1 MDIAYIALG
10 ANLPSHA
17 GQPAQTLTAAVQAM
31 AALGTVVACST
42 FHQTDPVG
50 YRDQPVFTNAAVAL
64 ATELAPEALLREL
77 LRLELAFGRDRSAG
91 IQNGP
96 RTLDLDLL
104 LHGSHVVHTA
114 HLQLPHP
121 RFAERLFVLEPLAE
135 IAPALIPPGSTQTV
149 AQLLQALRP

>member
-1 MDIAYIALG
+1 VDIAYIAFG

-17 GQPAQTLTAAVQAM
+17 GQPAETLAAAVEAM

-42 FHQTDPVG
+42 FYQTEPVG
-50 YRDQPVFTNAAVAL
+50 YRDQPVFTNGVVAL
-64 ATELAPEALLREL
+64 ATELAPEALLHEL
-77 LRLELAFGRDRSAG
+77 LRLERAFGRDRSAG

-96 RTLDLDLL
+96 RALDLDLL
-104 LHGSHVVHTA
+104 LHGNHVVHTA

-135 IAPALIPPGSTQTV
+135 IAPALIHPGSTQTV